1 MQRVLR
7 ALAFSA
13 SLVGAL
19 PAVADDAVL
28 AALEQERAATV
39 EPLLAKYCHECHSTE
54 NAEAEVD
61 LTIFAS
67 LDAVR
72 QQPKV
77 WDRVREMLVSGQM
90 PPPESPQPSDE
101 ELGRLKTWVR
111 RVLAHDARA
120 QAGDPGLVELRRL
133 DNSEY
138 TYTIRDLT
146 GVDSLDPAREFPVDG
161 AAGEGFTNVGSGQ
174 GMSAALV
181 QKYLAAAK
189 EVAAHAVLTPRG
201 IRFSPTTTPRDHTDE
216 LLAQIQAFYRRY
228 ASDGT
233 GTAVNLQG
241 IEFETNR
248 GGHLPVEKY
257 VGALLANRDALKSG
271 ATTVD
276 KLASEQRLSSKYLG
290 TLWNALSAAP
300 QTGDASSRGRAGYLL
315 DGLRTRFAKA
325 KPEDAAALAAEVGLA
340 QQVLWKFNPVGQLG
354 RSGTPAHWQEP
365 AIPLVASRELR
376 VKLPAEPA
384 GDEVVLHLTADSLF
398 PSDAASSKPTVIRW
412 RAPRFEF
419 AAVEGKTAP
428 PVTLRDLVASG
439 DADRLGVDLAKFGKR
454 PDGSEID
461 AADLCLPAPITL
473 TLRLPASALR
483 GAEFVVTAEVDES
496 SSPDS
501 VATASASL
509 EPPAARTWSNRW
521 PLLVR
526 EETPARAEL
535 ETAFA
540 EFRALFPTAL
550 CYERIVPVDEAVT
563 LTLFHRDDDQLR
575 RLMLSDAE
583 SAELDTLWDELLY
596 VSQEPLQ
603 LVVALE
609 QIHEFATQDRQDLV
623 PQFEAMRPGVE
634 ARAGDFKQKLV
645 DSEPAHLAAVLELA
659 ARAWRR
665 PLSDVERDGL
675 NALYLR
681 LRAAELPHEEAI
693 RLTLARVFTS
703 PTFLHKLET
712 PAPGPAASPVSQT
725 ELASRLSY
733 FLWSSLPDAELR
745 AAADAGRLDDAELL
759 AQTRRML
766 VDPRIR
772 RLANHFAC
780 QWLHVRDFDKH
791 DEKNEEFFPEFAA
804 LRADM
809 SLETV
814 LFFEDLFRN
823 NGSILDVLEADH
835 TFASEALA
843 KHYGLAWP
851 AALNEAAKTSRI
863 NVAPAGWQRLTGVR
877 NQGRGGILGMA
888 TFLASQSGAS
898 RTSPILR
905 GNWVYETFLGERL
918 PNPPAGVPL
927 LPETLPAGLTERQ
940 LIELHSSAAS
950 CARCHVKIDPYG
962 FALEQYDAIGRR
974 RPAEVDAKAAL
985 PDGRAIDG
993 LPGLR
998 DYLAGPRQ
1006 AAFVRQFCKKLL
1018 GYALGREVQLSDDA
1032 LLEQMEQRLAANGY
1046 RFHSAVEA
1054 IVLSPQFRTVRGEE
1068 TLAAD

>member
-1 MQRVLR
+1 MKSVAH
-7 ALAFSA
+7 ALLAAWA
-13 SLVGAL
+13 SLAWLAPVAAEE
-19 PAVADDAVL
+19 PAL
-28 AALEQERAATV
+28 AALERQRV
-39 EPLLAKYCHECHSTE
+39 DVVQPLLARYCHECHSPE
-54 NAEAEVD
+54 LAEAELD
-61 LTIFAS
+61 LTVFAS
-67 LDAVR
+67 LDDVR
-72 QQPKV
+72 QAPKV
-77 WDRVREMLVSGQM
+77 WARVREMLDSGQM
-90 PPPESPQPSDE
+90 PPPESPQPSE
-101 ELGRLKTWVR
+101 EERTQLRTWVR
-111 RVLAHDARA
+111 TLLVQEARA
-120 QAGDPGLVELRRL
+120 QSGDPGLVELRRL
-133 DNSEY
+133 DNAEY
-138 TYTIRDLT
+138 AYTIRDLT

-201 IRFSPTTTPRDHTDE
+201 IHFSPTTTPRDHTDE

-228 ASDGT
+228 DSDGD

-257 VGALLANRDALKSG
+257 LAALLAARDALNSG
-271 ATTVD
+271 ATTIEKV
-276 KLASEQRLSSKYLG
+276 AGERGLSPKYLG
-290 TLWNALSAAP
+290 ALWTALSSAP
-300 QTGDASSRGRAGYLL
+300 RPGEPASRTRSTYVM
-315 DGLRTRFAKA
+315 DGLRARFAEA
-325 KPEDAAALAAEVGLA
+325 RPEDAAALAREIGLA
-340 QQVLWKFNPVGQLG
+340 QQALWKFNPVGQVG
-354 RSGTPAHWQEP
+354 RSGAAAHWQEP
-365 AIPLVASRELR
+365 ASPLVASRELR

-384 GDEVVLHLTADSLF
+384 GDEIVLHLTADSLF
-398 PSDAASSKPTVIRW
+398 SDADADCKSATIRW
-412 RAPRFEF
+412 RAARLEF
-419 AAVEGKTAP
+419 PQVEGKAAP
-428 PVTLRDLVASG
+428 PISLRDLATTGENAKLGLGASN
-439 DADRLGVDLAKFGKR
+439 FGKR
-454 PDGSEID
+454 PDGAEID
-461 AADLCLPAPITL
+461 AVDFCSPTL
-473 TLRLPASALR
+473 FALRLWLPASVAR

-496 SSPDS
+496 SLPSIA
-501 VATASASL
+501 ATASVSL
-509 EPPAARTWSNRW
+509 DPPTAGTWSNRW
-521 PLLVR
+521 PILVR
-526 EETPARAEL
+526 EGSAARAEL
-535 ETAFA
+535 EAAFS
-540 EFRALFPTAL
+540 EFRALFPAAL
-550 CYERIVPVDEAVT
+550 CYERIVPVDEVVT
-563 LTLFHRDDDQLR
+563 LTLFHREDDQLR

-583 SAELDTLWDELLY
+583 TAELDALWDELYY

-623 PQFEAMRPGVE
+623 PQFEALRPVVD
-634 ARAGDFKQKLV
+634 ARAAAFRQKLV
-645 DSEPAHLAAVLELA
+645 DTEPVHLAAVLELA
-659 ARAWRR
+659 DRAWRR
-665 PLSDVERDGL
+665 PLSDAERDGL
-675 NALYLR
+675 KAIYAR
-681 LRAAELPHEEAI
+681 LRAAELPHDEAI

-703 PTFLHKLET
+703 PTFLHKLEA
-712 PAPGPAASPVSQT
+712 PAPGPAAAPVSQT

-733 FLWSSLPDAELR
+733 FLWSSLPDAQLR

-766 VDPRIR
+766 IDPRIR

-791 DEKNEEFFPEFAA
+791 DEKNEELFPEFAA

-851 AALNEAAKTSRI
+851 ATPKDAAGRI
-863 NVAPAGWQRLTGVR
+863 DVAPAGWQRLTGVR

-940 LIELHSSAAS
+940 LIELHSSVAS
-950 CARCHVKIDPYG
+950 CAKCHVKIDPYG

-974 RPAEVDAKAAL
+974 RSAELDTKAAL
-985 PDGRAIDG
+985 PDGRTIEG
-993 LPGLR
+993 LAGLR

-1006 AAFVRQFCKKLL
+1006 AAFVRQFCRKLL
-1018 GYALGREVQLSDDA
+1018 GYALGREVQLSDEA
-1032 LLEQMEQRLAANGY
+1032 LLEQMEQRLAADGY
-1046 RFHSAVEA
+1046 RFQTAVEA
-1054 IVLSPQFRTVRGEE
+1054 IVLSPQFRTVRGQ
-1068 TLAAD
+1068 TALAAE

>member
-7 ALAFSA
+7 ALAIAA
-13 SLVGAL
+13 SLLGTCA
-19 PAVADDAVL
+19 AVADDAAL
-28 AALEQERAATV
+28 TALEQERSTAV
-39 EPLLAKYCHECHSTE
+39 EPLLAKYCHECHSPE

-61 LTIFAS
+61 LTAFAS

-72 QQPKV
+72 QHPKV
-77 WDRVREMLVSGQM
+77 WARVREMLVSGQM
-90 PPPESPQPSDE
+90 PPPESPQPNDE
-101 ELGRLKTWVR
+101 EFTRLKTWVR
-111 RVLAHDARA
+111 QVLAHDARA

-146 GVDSLDPAREFPVDG
+146 GVNSFDPAREFPVDG

-216 LLAQIQAFYRRY
+216 LLARIQAFYRRY

-248 GGHLPVEKY
+248 GGHLPLEKY
-257 VGALLANRDALKSG
+257 LVALLANRDSLKSG
-271 ATTVD
+271 ATTVE
-276 KLASEQRLSSKYLG
+276 KLASEQRLSPKYLG
-290 TLWNALSAAP
+290 MLWNTLSAAP
-300 QTGDASSRGRAGYLL
+300 QAGEEASKVRSRYLL
-315 DGLRTRFAKA
+315 AGLRARFAQA
-325 KPEDAAALAAEVGLA
+325 KPEDAAALAHEVGLA
-340 QQVLWKFNPVGQLG
+340 QHALWKFNPVGQVG

-365 AIPLVASRELR
+365 ASPVVASRELR
-376 VKLPAEPA
+376 VKFPADAA
-384 GDEVVLHLTADSLF
+384 GEEIVLHLTADSLF
-398 PSDAASSKPTVIRW
+398 SSENAEDKVAAIRW

-419 AAVEGKTAP
+419 PAVDGKAATSISLSDVVSP
-428 PVTLRDLVASG
+428 G
-439 DADRLGVDLAKFGKR
+439 DAAKLGIGKQA
-454 PDGSEID
+454 DGATMD
-461 AADLCLPAPITL
+461 AADLCLPATVSVTL
-473 TLRLPASALR
+473 HLPASVVR
-483 GAEFVVTAEVDES
+483 GAEFVVTAEIDES
-496 SSPDS
+496 SPPAS
-501 VATASASL
+501 VATVSASL
-509 EPPAARTWSNRW
+509 EPPKDGRWSNRW

-526 EETPARAEL
+526 EESPARTEL
-535 ETAFA
+535 ETASA

-583 SAELDTLWDELLY
+583 AAELDALWDELLY

-623 PQFEAMRPGVE
+623 PQFEAMRPVVD
-634 ARAGDFKQKLV
+634 ARAAEFKQKLV
-645 DSEPAHLAAVLELA
+645 DTEPAHLAAVVELA
-659 ARAWRR
+659 DRAWRR
-665 PLSDVERDGL
+665 PLSDAERDGL
-675 NALYLR
+675 NALYAR
-681 LRAAELPHEEAI
+681 LRAAELPHDEAI

-745 AAADAGRLDDAELL
+745 AAADAGRLDDAELM

-791 DEKNEEFFPEFAA
+791 DEKNEELFPEFAA

-823 NGSILDVLEADH
+823 NGSILEVLEADH

-851 AALNEAAKTSRI
+851 TAPTEAETSGRI
-863 NVAPAGWQRLTGVR
+863 AVAPAGWQRLTGVR

-974 RPAEVDAKAAL
+974 RPVEVDAKAAL
-985 PDGRAIDG
+985 PDGRAIAG

-998 DYLAGPRQ
+998 EYLAGPRQ

-1032 LLEQMEQRLAANGY
+1032 LLEQMEQRLAAHGY
-1046 RFHSAVEA
+1046 RFQSAVEA
-1054 IVLSPQFRTVRGEE
+1054 IVLSPQFRTLRGDAA
-1068 TLAAD
+1068 LAAD